1 MSEARIGWGGEL
13 QISTSASPD
22 GLVEI
27 GEVKEFALPSDEA
40 DEVEVTHLK
49 SPDRRKEFIAGLI
62 DGGSV
67 EATINYVPGS
77 ASDLL
82 LADARDT
89 GTVRAVRFIL
99 PDQVGFGRSSKP
111 PAIRWS
117 ATSMKAMPTSS
128 SPRRAPRYPRNRR
141 ARPSGFA
148 PNPTR
153 RARRTRAYI
162 ATTAPGC

>member
-99 PDQVGFGRSSKP
+99 PDQVGD
-111 PAIRWS
+111 AAWHI
-117 ATSMKAMPTSS
+117 TT
-128 SPRRAPRYPRNRR
+128 
-141 ARPSGFA
+141 SGFVKKYA
-148 PNPTR
+148 ANSVTPGEP
-153 RARRTRAYI
+153 I
-162 ATTAPGC
+162 MATLTIRITGESNEGAVTNEDAS